1 MYPVTMQLC
10 GPVNHNHNVN
20 GVVIFAHVSEY
31 SDPACCPP
39 RENTAMIRCAVD
51 WGGFGRSI
59 PSAGVI
65 EYIFQKS
72 GVEIWDLLAISR
84 HSK

>member
-51 WGGFGRSI
+51 WGGFGL
-59 PSAGVI
+59 
-65 EYIFQKS
+65 FQKS